1 VLSPVEPSG
10 MVRRVTDM
18 RSLDTIDREL
28 EFIAGVRSAIRRL
41 GGRPS
46 TQLVDELLD
55 ERLARRASS
64 RTPQPTDPP
73 DAASRDEVLDE
84 YR

>member
-1 VLSPVEPSG
+1 
-10 MVRRVTDM
+10 MVRRVTGM

-28 EFIAGVRSAIRRL
+28 EFIAGVRSAIRGL

-64 RTPQPTDPP
+64 RTPQRTDPP
-73 DAASRDEVLDE
+73 AAAIRDEVLDE